1 MAGLGKGSGP
11 HFLFFP
17 PPSSEVTHVVM
28 EGTSAEEAVCQ
39 QERRTAALHPG
50 CTRPVLLDVS
60 WFTES
65 MAAGQPVPVECR
77 HCLEVSWVK
86 DEGGAPKKAPA
97 QAGAQLGQVTP
108 GDTAAVPQCPSH
120 EVGGEGSAQTTKG
133 PWEARPFPLLLSPL
147 VQTLLRST
155 YL

>member
-17 PPSSEVTHVVM
+17 PPSSEGTHVMM

-39 QERRTAALHPG
+39 QERRTTALHPG
-50 CTRPVLLDVS
+50 CTRPVLLEVS

-77 HCLEVSWVK
+77 HCLEVSRVK
-86 DEGGAPKKAPA
+86 DEGGAPEKAPA
-97 QAGAQLGQVTP
+97 QAGRSSAGT
-108 GDTAAVPQCPSH
+108 GDT
-120 EVGGEGSAQTTKG
+120 
-133 PWEARPFPLLLSPL
+133 R
-147 VQTLLRST
+147 
-155 YL
+155 